1 MKNLKIKLV
10 DVWCVFAIRQLT
22 KNEVIE
28 VFSWFNDSVHLSM
41 YSIKNRLSLLLIQ
54 KNLI

>member
-1 MKNLKIKLV
+1 MRNLKIKLV
-10 DVWCVFAIRQLT
+10 DVWCLFAIKQLT

-28 VFSWFNDSVHLSM
+28 VFSWFNHSVHLSM

>member
-10 DVWCVFAIRQLT
+10 DVWCLFAIRQLT

-28 VFSWFNDSVHLSM
+28 VFKWFKDSVNLSM
-41 YSIKNRLSLLLIQ
+41 YSVKNRLSLLLIQ
-54 KNLI
+54 KKLV

>member
-1 MKNLKIKLV
+1 MRNLKIKMV
-10 DVWCVFAIRQLT
+10 DIWCLFAIRQLT

-28 VFSWFNDSVHLSM
+28 VFSWFNHSVHLSM
-41 YSIKNRLSLLLIQ
+41 YSIKDRLSLLLIQ